1 MKELKDIQNI
11 LILGSGTLGLRVAL
25 ASALNGY
32 KVVIYDIREEAFAQA
47 KKIQS
52 NLVKMLIKEGKFSE
66 KEGRQAIQN
75 QTFTTDASFAA
86 EKEGRQAIQNQ
97 TFTTDASFAV
107 INADLVSESV
117 TEDLY
122 LKKRVWAQFGSLC
135 PQHTIFTTNTSSLL
149 PSLFAEETGRP
160 ERFCALHFHDVFYAN
175 VVDIMPN
182 PKTGPWIIELLQA
195 FGESIQQTPVIM
207 RRESSGYI
215 FNAML
220 IAVLGAAGALVTY
233 DVASMEDVDRSWMGN
248 FKMPSGPFGILDEI
262 GLDTAWH
269 VIHVFKDEKSKRF
282 AKLLDTYIQQGKL
295 GRKSGEGF
303 YSYPNPK
310 FSEESFI
317 SG

>member
-1 MKELKDIQNI
+1 MKELKDIQNV
-11 LILGSGTLGLRVAL
+11 LILGSGTLGLRIAL
-25 ASALNGY
+25 TSSLNGY
-32 KVVIYDIREEAFAQA
+32 KVTVYDIREEAFSQA
-47 KKIQS
+47 KKIQT
-52 NLVKMLIKEGKFSE
+52 NLVKILIKEGKFSE

-86 EKEGRQAIQNQ
+86 
-97 TFTTDASFAV
+97 

-122 LKKRVWAQFGSLC
+122 LKKKVWTQFGSLC

-182 PKTGPWIIELLQA
+182 PKTEPWIIKLLQA

-207 RRESSGYI
+207 HRESPGYI

-233 DVASMEDVDRSWMGN
+233 DVASIEDVDRSWMGN
-248 FKMPSGPFGILDEI
+248 FKIPNGPFGILDEI

>member
-1 MKELKDIQNI
+1 MKELKDIQNV
-11 LILGSGTLGLRVAL
+11 LILGSGTLGLRIAL
-25 ASALNGY
+25 ASSLNGY
-32 KVVIYDIREEAFAQA
+32 KVTVYDIREEAFSQA
-47 KKIQS
+47 KKIQT

-86 EKEGRQAIQNQ
+86 
-97 TFTTDASFAV
+97 

-122 LKKRVWAQFGSLC
+122 LKKKVWTQFGSLC

-182 PKTGPWIIELLQA
+182 PKTEPWIIKLLQA

-207 RRESSGYI
+207 HRESPGYI

-233 DVASMEDVDRSWMGN
+233 DVASIEDVDRSWMGN
-248 FKMPSGPFGILDEI
+248 FKIPNGPFGILDEI

>member
-1 MKELKDIQNI
+1 MKELKDIQNV
-11 LILGSGTLGLRVAL
+11 LILGSGTLGLRIAL
-25 ASALNGY
+25 VSALNGY
-32 KVVIYDIREEAFAQA
+32 KVTVYDIREEAFSQA
-47 KKIQS
+47 KKIQT
-52 NLVKMLIKEGKFSE
+52 NLVKILIKEGKFSE

-86 EKEGRQAIQNQ
+86 
-97 TFTTDASFAV
+97 

-122 LKKRVWAQFGSLC
+122 LKKKVWTQFGSLC

-182 PKTGPWIIELLQA
+182 PKTEPWIIKLLQA

-207 RRESSGYI
+207 HRESPGYI

-233 DVASMEDVDRSWMGN
+233 DVASIEDVDRSWMGN
-248 FKMPSGPFGILDEI
+248 FKIPNGPFGILDEI

>member
-1 MKELKDIQNI
+1 MKELKDIQNV

-32 KVVIYDIREEAFAQA
+32 KVTVYDIREEAFSQA
-47 KKIQS
+47 KKIQA

-86 EKEGRQAIQNQ
+86 
-97 TFTTDASFAV
+97 

-122 LKKRVWAQFGSLC
+122 LKKKVWTQFGSLC

-149 PSLFAEETGRP
+149 PSLFAKETGRP

-182 PKTGPWIIELLQA
+182 PKTEPWVIELLQA

-207 RRESSGYI
+207 QRESPGYI

-220 IAVLGAAGALVTY
+220 ISVLGAAGALVTY
-233 DVASMEDVDRSWMGN
+233 DVASIEDVDRSWMGN

-269 VIHVFKDEKSKRF
+269 VIHVFKDEKNKRF
-282 AKLLDTYIQQGKL
+282 AKLLDTYVQQGKL

>member
-11 LILGSGTLGLRVAL
+11 LILGSGTLGLRIAL
-25 ASALNGY
+25 ASALGGF
-32 KVVIYDIREEAFAQA
+32 KVVIYDIREEVFVQA

-52 NLVKMLIKEGKFSE
+52 QLIKALVKENVFSQE
-66 KEGRQAIQN
+66 DALKAIQN
-75 QTFTTDASFAA
+75 QTFTTDAIFAA
-86 EKEGRQAIQNQ
+86 E
-97 TFTTDASFAV
+97 
-107 INADLVSESV
+107 NADLVSESV
-117 TEDLY
+117 TEDLE
-122 LKKRVWAQFGSLC
+122 LKKKVWTQFGKLC
-135 PQHTIFTTNTSSLL
+135 PAHTIFTTNTSSLL

-160 ERFCALHFHDVFYAN
+160 KRFCALHFHDVFYAN

-182 PKTGPWIIELLQA
+182 PKTEPWIVNLLKE

-207 RRESSGYI
+207 KRESPGYI

-220 IAVLGAAGALVTY
+220 ISALGAAGALVTF
-233 DVASMEDVDRSWMGN
+233 DVASIEDVDRSWMGN

-282 AKLLDTYIQQGKL
+282 AKLLKSYIQQGKL
-295 GRKSGEGF
+295 GRKTGEGF
-303 YSYPNPK
+303 YKYPHPK

-317 SG
+317 KG

>member
-1 MKELKDIQNI
+1 MKELKDIKKI
-11 LILGSGTLGLRVAL
+11 LILGSGTLGLRIAL

-32 KVVIYDIREEAFAQA
+32 KVTIYDIREEAFIQA
-47 KKIQS
+47 KKIQA
-52 NLVKMLIKEGKFSE
+52 NLLKILINEGKFSE
-66 KEGRQAIQN
+66 KDSEKAMQN
-75 QTFTTDASFAA
+75 QTFTTDASLAA
-86 EKEGRQAIQNQ
+86 
-97 TFTTDASFAV
+97 

-117 TEDLY
+117 TEELE
-122 LKKRVWAQFGSLC
+122 LKKKVWAQFGLLC

-149 PSLFAEETGRP
+149 PSLFAEETRRP

-182 PKTGPWIIELLQA
+182 PKTEPWIIELLKA

-220 IAVLGAAGALVTY
+220 ISVLGAAGALVTY
-233 DVASMEDVDRSWMGN
+233 DIASIEDVDRSWMGN

-295 GRKSGEGF
+295 GRKTGEGF
-303 YSYPNPK
+303 YKYPNPK
-310 FSEESFI
+310 FSEENFI
-317 SG
+317 KG

>member
-1 MKELKDIQNI
+1 
-11 LILGSGTLGLRVAL
+11 
-25 ASALNGY
+25 
-32 KVVIYDIREEAFAQA
+32 
-47 KKIQS
+47 
-52 NLVKMLIKEGKFSE
+52 MLIKEGKYSKKDGE
-66 KEGRQAIQN
+66 KALQN
-75 QTFTTDASFAA
+75 QTFTTDAILAA
-86 EKEGRQAIQNQ
+86 
-97 TFTTDASFAV
+97 TD
-107 INADLVSESV
+107 ADLVSESV

-122 LKKRVWAQFGSLC
+122 LKKKVWAQFGSLC
-135 PQHTIFTTNTSSLL
+135 PQPTIFTTNTSSLL

-182 PKTGPWIIELLQA
+182 PKTEPWIIELLQA

-207 RRESSGYI
+207 QHESPGYI

-233 DVASMEDVDRSWMGN
+233 DVASIEDIDRSWMGN

-317 SG
+317 SGWIKNSL